1 MKWTEEDIAQV
12 FAMVGAGTSMAVIAQ
27 HLGCSRNAVIGLYR
41 RERLKRGTL
50 PPVTPRKRILVP
62 ETRRDPNPYRDT
74 VDKGG
79 GGRLRAEVAC
89 EQAYACLGMTSVLV
103 LSKGSGAVG
112 LGDVAASSGP
122 PNLMPM
128 LPTEGLGF
136 VLPPMDSAPEPA
148 PEARARP
155 AIGILDVT
163 GCRWPVDADP
173 AIIGRH
179 AFCNAECQEGQSYC
193 PEHRRENKAAYSRT
207 LINKTTRSAIK
218 TLARR
223 RAA

>member
-1 MKWTEEDIAQV
+1 MDWTAEEIGQV
-12 FAMVGAGTSMAVIAQ
+12 FALAEAKNSMSVIAKQ
-27 HLGCSRNAVIGLYR
+27 LGRSRSAVIGVYY
-41 RERLKRGTL
+41 RERQKRGTL
-50 PPVTPRKRILVP
+50 PPVAPRKRVLQALENTVPVCILP
-62 ETRRDPNPYRDT
+62 EERAHPVPYRDT
-74 VDKGG
+74 VQKDG
-79 GGRLRAEVAC
+79 GGR
-89 EQAYACLGMTSVLV
+89 Q
-103 LSKGSGAVG
+103 
-112 LGDVAASSGP
+112 
-122 PNLMPM
+122 MP
-128 LPTEGLGF
+128 LPT
-136 VLPPMDSAPEPA
+136 LPTTGVGMILPAISMDVPKGPG
-148 PEARARP
+148 
-155 AIGILDVT
+155 IGILDVT

>member
-1 MKWTEEDIAQV
+1 MQWTEEAIGQV
-12 FAMVGAGTSMAVIAQ
+12 FTMAGEGTSMGDIAQ
-27 HLGCSRNAVIGLYR
+27 HLGCSRSAVIGLYR

-79 GGRLRAEVAC
+79 GGRV
-89 EQAYACLGMTSVLV
+89 
-103 LSKGSGAVG
+103 
-112 LGDVAASSGP
+112 
-122 PNLMPM
+122 MPM
-128 LPTEGLGF
+128 PTMPEEGLGF
-136 VLPPMDSAPEPA
+136 VLPPMDSSPEPA
-148 PEARARP
+148 PEARAWP

-163 GCRWPVDADP
+163 GCRWPVDADE

-179 AFCNAECQEGQSYC
+179 SFCNAECQEGQSYC

-207 LINKTTRSAIK
+207 LINETIRSAIK

>member
-12 FAMVGAGTSMAVIAQ
+12 FAMVGAGTSMAVIAK
-27 HLGCSRNAVIGLYR
+27 HFGCTRCAVIGLYR

-50 PPVTPRKRILVP
+50 PPVTPRKRVLKALENAAPVGILP
-62 ETRRDPNPYRDT
+62 EERTPPAPHRDT
-74 VDKGG
+74 VEKDG
-79 GGRLRAEVAC
+79 GGRC
-89 EQAYACLGMTSVLV
+89 T
-103 LSKGSGAVG
+103 
-112 LGDVAASSGP
+112 P
-122 PNLMPM
+122 
-128 LPTEGLGF
+128 LPTLPAADVGMILPAIAVD
-136 VLPPMDSAPEPA
+136 VLKG
-148 PEARARP
+148 P

-163 GCRWPVDADP
+163 GCRWPVGADE

-179 AFCNAECQEGQSYC
+179 TFCNADCQEGQSYC

-207 LINKTTRSAIK
+207 LINETIRSAMK

>member
-12 FAMVGAGTSMAVIAQ
+12 FAMVGAGTSMAVIAK
-27 HLGCSRNAVIGLYR
+27 HFGCTRCAVIGLYR

-50 PPVTPRKRILVP
+50 PPITPRKVLLQALENTVPVCILP
-62 ETRRDPNPYRDT
+62 EDRAHPVPYRDT
-74 VDKGG
+74 VQKDG
-79 GGRLRAEVAC
+79 GGR
-89 EQAYACLGMTSVLV
+89 Q
-103 LSKGSGAVG
+103 
-112 LGDVAASSGP
+112 
-122 PNLMPM
+122 MP
-128 LPTEGLGF
+128 LPT
-136 VLPPMDSAPEPA
+136 LPTTGVGMILPAISMDVPKGPG
-148 PEARARP
+148 
-155 AIGILDVT
+155 IGILDVT

>member
-1 MKWTEEDIAQV
+1 
-12 FAMVGAGTSMAVIAQ
+12 MAVIAK
-27 HLGCSRNAVIGLYR
+27 HFGCTRCAVIGLYR

-79 GGRLRAEVAC
+79 GGRL
-89 EQAYACLGMTSVLV
+89 
-103 LSKGSGAVG
+103 
-112 LGDVAASSGP
+112 
-122 PNLMPM
+122 MPM
-128 LPTEGLGF
+128 PTLPTEGIGF
-136 VLPPMDSAPEPA
+136 LMPPMDRAPEPA
-148 PEARARP
+148 PEARAWP

-163 GCRWPVDADP
+163 GCRWPVGADP

-179 AFCNAECQEGQSYC
+179 SFCNAECQEGQSYC

-207 LINKTTRSAIK
+207 LINETIRSAMK